1 MPHVGAVS
9 RFFRPG
15 ASVLLGIVGA
25 LAPRRVPR
33 IGPPSSVSSILVL
46 RVDERVGNVLLT
58 TPLLTRL
65 VERFPEAKVRWLVAR
80 SKRGLVEGLFD
91 TIPFEKKD
99 FFRRP
104 WRFLA
109 QLWALRRA
117 RYDVAID
124 ASHWHSFSATSALLL
139 GLIGAKIRIAH
150 DRGAARLVA
159 TDLVPVPE
167 PSAREPE
174 IQSKLRLLSPLGIEA
189 GQPRMVTAAGQSA
202 ESKRDIDAWL
212 SAQALSDVPLL
223 ALSPGGRKEAHRMPR
238 ALFTEIAGLGRALGA
253 TPIVL
258 WGPGEEALASTLAEE
273 AGAKLAPATDLDGL
287 AALMRRCRAVV
298 VNDTGPMHLSVA
310 LGTPTI
316 ALFAQP
322 AEWRWGHHYAPHTM
336 IAGAGREQREILA
349 EVDTALRRLLC

>member
-1 MPHVGAVS
+1 MPRVGS
-9 RFFRPG
+9 IGRFFRPG
-15 ASVLLGIVGA
+15 GALLVGIVGA
-25 LAPRRVPR
+25 LAPRRSPAA
-33 IGPPSSVSSILVL
+33 GAPTSVSSILVI

-58 TPLLTRL
+58 TPLLARL
-65 VERFPEAKVRWLVAR
+65 VERFPGAAVKILVAR
-80 SKRGLVEGLFD
+80 SKRGLVEGLFE

-159 TDLVPVPE
+159 TDLVPVPDA
-167 PSAREPE
+167 SAREPE
-174 IQSKLRLLSPLGIEA
+174 VHTKLRLLSPLGVEP
-189 GQPRMVTAAGQSA
+189 GQPRMVTAAGQRP

-212 SAQALSDVPLL
+212 QAEALSDVPLL
-223 ALSPGGRKEAHRMPR
+223 ALSPGGRKAGHRLPT
-238 ALFTEIAGLGRALGA
+238 ALFAAVAQMGRALGA

-258 WGPGEEALASTLAEE
+258 WGPGEEALAGGLAEE
-273 AGAKLAPATDLDGL
+273 AKAKLAPPTDLDGL

-310 LGTPTI
+310 LGTPTV

-322 AEWRWGHHYAPHTM
+322 AEWRWGHDYPPHAM
-336 IAGAGREQREILA
+336 IAAAGREPSEVLA
-349 EVDTALRRLLC
+349 DVEAALRRILA

>member
-1 MPHVGAVS
+1 MPRVGS
-9 RFFRPG
+9 IGRFFRPG
-15 ASVLLGIVGA
+15 ASLLLGIVGA
-25 LAPRRVPR
+25 AAPRRR
-33 IGPPSSVSSILVL
+33 PPSGAPTSVSSILVI

-58 TPLLTRL
+58 TPLLARL
-65 VERFPEAKVRWLVAR
+65 VERFPGAKVRLLVAR
-80 SKRGLVEGLFD
+80 SKRGLVEGLYE

-139 GLIGAKIRIAH
+139 GLIGAKVRIAH

-159 TDLVPVPE
+159 TDLVPSPE
-167 PSAREPE
+167 ASEREPE
-174 IQSKLRLLSPLGIEA
+174 VQTKLRLVRPLGIEP
-189 GQPRMVTAAGQSA
+189 GQPRMRTAAGERA

-212 SAQALSDVPLL
+212 QTEALSDVPLL
-223 ALSPGGRKEAHRMPR
+223 ALSPGGRKAGHRMPT
-238 ALFTEIAGLGRALGA
+238 ALFASVAELGRALGA

-258 WGPGEEALASTLAEE
+258 WGPGEEALAEGLAQE
-273 AGAKLAPATDLDGL
+273 AKAKLAPPTDLDGL

-310 LGTPTI
+310 LGTPTV

-322 AEWRWGHHYAPHTM
+322 AEWRWGHDYPPHAM
-336 IAGAGREQREILA
+336 IAAAGRAPAEVLA
-349 EVDTALRRLLC
+349 EVDAALRRILA